1 MKRHPIEGGG
11 GLPLALKIHTVTTG
25 NHTKCFRVID
35 LGVMTPC
42 EKILQ
47 TAVDERAGN

>member
-1 MKRHPIEGGG
+1 MKRHPIEGG

-25 NHTKCFRVID
+25 NHAKCFRVID